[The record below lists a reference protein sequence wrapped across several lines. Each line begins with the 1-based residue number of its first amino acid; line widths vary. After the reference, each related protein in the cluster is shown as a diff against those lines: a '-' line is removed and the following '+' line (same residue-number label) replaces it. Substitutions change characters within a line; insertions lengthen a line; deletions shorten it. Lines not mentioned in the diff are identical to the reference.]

1 MSKEGGSQRGRTVNE
16 DCTKDSTKGD
26 EVMTFGVK
34 VSLQKTEPEE
44 LSGKVVSCNAEEP
57 QKRATQSD
65 FTTGIIFLA
74 QKRVKIDKTRETLAR
89 LQNFS
94 KRKTHF
100 VLKRKATKYTE
111 KPLKTSAERLLFK
124 RTTN

>member
-1 MSKEGGSQRGRTVNE
+1 MNGRAPSN
-16 DCTKDSTKGD
+16 
-26 EVMTFGVK
+26 
-34 VSLQKTEPEE
+34 
-44 LSGKVVSCNAEEP
+44 
-57 QKRATQSD
+57 
-65 FTTGIIFLA
+65 IFLA
-74 QKRVKIDKTRETLAR
+74 QKRIKNRQTRETLAR

-94 KRKTHF
+94 KRKMHF